1 MRNIYIYIY
10 IIYIY
15 YITYNHIN
23 NMIHVKLSQISKTI
37 RVPGNKKNPMKNK
50 NKVLQI
56 IKTKLVTITMDTE
69 FTDS

>member
-1 MRNIYIYIY
+1 
-10 IIYIY
+10 
-15 YITYNHIN
+15 
-23 NMIHVKLSQISKTI
+23 MIHVKLSQVPKTV
-37 RVPGNKKNPMKNK
+37 RVPGNQKNLMKNK

>member
-1 MRNIYIYIY
+1 MRNIY
-10 IIYIY
+10 IYIY

-23 NMIHVKLSQISKTI
+23 NMIHVKLSQVPKTV

-69 FTDS
+69 FTNS

>member
-1 MRNIYIYIY
+1 MRN
-10 IIYIY
+10 IYIY

-23 NMIHVKLSQISKTI
+23 NMIHVKLSQVPKTV
-37 RVPGNKKNPMKNK
+37 RVTGNQKNPMKNK

>member
-1 MRNIYIYIY
+1 
-10 IIYIY
+10 
-15 YITYNHIN
+15 
-23 NMIHVKLSQISKTI
+23 MIHVKLSQVPKTV

-69 FTDS
+69 LTDS